1 MKIISRTLKVLGILV
16 LILILL
22 ASGGGY
28 LFVQRT
34 LPQMKGTVHLT
45 GLKGQVEIIRDRWGV
60 PHIFAQNQ
68 EDLFFAQ
75 GYVHAQD
82 RLWQMEFNRRVAAG
96 RLSEV
101 LGKATVETD
110 IYLRTL
116 GLYRAAQADAAI
128 LDPETKAVLEAYA
141 RGVNAFIAT
150 HEDSLPPEFTLLGFK
165 PAPWSPVDTLGWGKV
180 MALNL
185 SGNMDNEIWR
195 AQAIAKLGE
204 ARLAEL
210 EPGYPA
216 SGPFIVEEMA
226 KTGGITSAGTANS
239 TEAAPWLQALDPKSL
254 AALQAQNDALPSLLL
269 SYSWPAAMPKA
280 DPAAFFA
287 LGSNNWVVSGARTQS
302 GKPLLANDPHLG
314 IQMPSIWYEIHL
326 SGGGLDVIGVSFP
339 GVPGVIIGHNQ
350 RIAWGVTNV
359 GPDVQDLYIEK
370 VNPQNPKQVE
380 FKGQWEDVQV
390 FAEEIKV
397 KGESSRTIE
406 VLVTRHGPVVT
417 PIIKGMTQT
426 LALRWTALEPGTIFR
441 SVRLLN
447 QAQNWE
453 QFRAALAY
461 WDVPSQNFVY
471 ADVDGNIGYQMPG
484 RVPIRAKGDGSVP
497 VPGTGDYEWLGWI
510 PYDELPRTLN
520 PAKGYVVTANNA
532 VVPPTYKYFISKEW
546 AAPYRAMRIEAM
558 IKAKGS
564 LSVQDMRDIQADV
577 TTIPGQELA
586 GYLRKLAPPDDRVRK
601 ALAALQ
607 AWDGRLTTD
616 TVAGSIV
623 EATMIRAMRN
633 TFGDELGELM
643 ERYMGP
649 GVPVLL
655 RLLPQA
661 DSPWWDNVTTE
672 KKETRDD
679 ILLLSLNQALDDLTA
694 RLGNNVAEWQWGRLH
709 TATFAHPLGSVQPL
723 NLIFNKGPYATG
735 GSGFTPDNAAYN
747 PKTFA
752 QSTVPS
758 YRQIVDLSDL
768 NKSLFQHTTGQSG
781 NPFSKHYA
789 DFIEDWVAVRHHPM
803 YFSRADVEAN
813 QEGTLILLP

>member
-1 MKIISRTLKVLGILV
+1 MKALATALKAVGI
-16 LILILL
+16 LILILIL
-22 ASGGGY
+22 VIGGGGY
-28 LFVQRT
+28 FLIQRT
-34 LPQMKGTVHLT
+34 LPQTEGTVQLA
-45 GLKGQVEIIRDRWGV
+45 GLKDKVEIIRDRWGV

-116 GLYRAAQADAAI
+116 GLYRAAQADVAA
-128 LDPETKAVLEAYA
+128 LDPETRAVLEAYA
-141 RGVNAFIAT
+141 KGVNAFIAT
-150 HEDSLPPEFTLLGFK
+150 HEDSLPLEFTILGFK
-165 PAPWSPVDTLGWGKV
+165 PAPWTLADTLGWGKV

-185 SGNMDNEIWR
+185 SGNMDNEVWR
-195 AQAIAKLGE
+195 AQAMARLGE
-204 ARLAEL
+204 AKLAEL

-216 SGPFIVEEMA
+216 SGPFIVEEAA
-226 KTGGITSAGTANS
+226 KTGEGQGAGAALT
-239 TEAAPWLQALDPKSL
+239 APWLKSLDPEGL
-254 AALQAQNDALPSLLL
+254 AALQAQNDALRAVLL
-269 SYSWPAAMPKA
+269 SGGWPTTRPNADLAALS
-280 DPAAFFA
+280 A
-287 LGSNNWVVSGARTQS
+287 LGSNNWVVSGVRTQS
-302 GKPLLANDPHLG
+302 GKPILANDPHLG

-339 GVPGVIIGHNQ
+339 GVPGVIIGHNR
-350 RIAWGVTNV
+350 RIAWGVTNA
-359 GPDVQDLYIEK
+359 GPDVQDLYIETI
-370 VNPQNPKQVE
+370 NPQNPRQVE
-380 FKGQWEDVQV
+380 FKGQWEDAQV
-390 FAEEIKV
+390 FREEIKV
-397 KGESSRTIE
+397 KGEASRTVE
-406 VLVTRHGPVVT
+406 VMVTRHGPVVT
-417 PIIKGMTQT
+417 PVMKGVTQT
-426 LALRWTALEPGTIFR
+426 LALRWTALEPGTIFK

-453 QFRAALAY
+453 QFREALAY

-471 ADVDGNIGYQMPG
+471 ADVEGNIGYQMPG

-510 PYDELPRTLN
+510 PYDELPRSFN

-586 GYLRKLAPPDDRVRK
+586 GYLVRLAPVDERGKK
-601 ALAALQ
+601 ALEALRG
-607 AWDGRLTTD
+607 WDGRLTTD

-633 TFGDELGELM
+633 TFGDELGDLV

-655 RLLPQA
+655 RLLPQT
-661 DSPWWDNVTTE
+661 DSPWWDNVTTPQ
-672 KKETRDD
+672 KETRDD

-694 RLGNNVAEWQWGRLH
+694 RLGNNMADWHWGKLH

-723 NLIFNKGPYATG
+723 NLVFNKGPYANG
-735 GSGFTPDNAAYN
+735 GSGFTPNNAAYSL
-747 PKTFA
+747 KTFS
-752 QSTVPS
+752 QSIVPS
-758 YRQIVDLSDL
+758 YRQIIDLSDL
-768 NKSLFQHTTGQSG
+768 NRSLFQHTTGQSG

-803 YFSRADVEAN
+803 YFSRADIEAN
-813 QEGTLILLP
+813 QEGKLMLLP